1 MIDNKKAIV
10 DTRVTI
16 KNGLIEGSFWM
27 PAKGDIAGWL
37 AMVLK
42 PDEDFAIVTDSG
54 KEE

>member
-1 MIDNKKAIV
+1 LIDKKTTIV
-10 DTRVTI
+10 DTRVAT

-42 PDEDFAIVTDSG
+42 PDEDFAIIV
-54 KEE
+54 